1 MSNQDAKT
9 PRVYLVR
16 HGETEWAKLGKFTGT
31 TDIELT
37 PVGRQQIRSAA
48 TMLVGAGKFL
58 DTCRISHI
66 FVSPRRRARQTF
78 ELLLPP
84 PVELGWMVEFTES
97 IAEWDY
103 GEYEGRTAGEIKE
116 LRKEK
121 GLDQE
126 REWSIWRDGCE
137 GGESMQQVTERLDE
151 LISRIREIQRPYMNG
166 GKPVDVVLVSHGLIL
181 RSFVKRWLNFAV
193 DSPLSIM
200 LDPGAIAVLSY
211 QHNNV
216 DEPAF
221 HAGMALPPAK
231 GWNTASSN

>member
-66 FVSPRRRARQTF
+66 F
-78 ELLLPP
+78 
-84 PVELGWMVEFTES
+84 LGWMVEFTES

-166 GKPVDVVLVSHGLIL
+166 EKPVDVVLVSHGLIL

>member
-1 MSNQDAKT
+1 MT
-9 PRVYLVR
+9 RFLR
-16 HGETEWAKLGKFTGT
+16 LGETEWAKLGKFTGT

-137 GGESMQQVTERLDE
+137 GGEYDIFCICAFSGLDRLL
-151 LISRIREIQRPYMNG
+151 LI
-166 GKPVDVVLVSHGLIL
+166 
-181 RSFVKRWLNFAV
+181 
-193 DSPLSIM
+193 
-200 LDPGAIAVLSY
+200 PGAFFPLITGQCSKLLS
-211 QHNNV
+211 V
-216 DEPAF
+216 WTSLFREFERSRD
-221 HAGMALPPAK
+221 L
-231 GWNTASSN
+231 T